1 LESLTTA
8 LRHLADTGLGVASI
22 ITNFHHRRI
31 VPLMERELC
40 VFEMSDTANPTS
52 LARSRLLHERFSK
65 DYAATRAR
73 CGINLRAVP
82 HSDDD
87 LWSFVMLLD
96 AAPVS
101 TIFSSLIGSCFAF
114 LTRRHGLCLQLVT
127 VHAARSDQLTPRAQ
141 AAGRAVQQR
150 ERERAALTKEKK
162 IWRKERLDRY
172 NEEYRLREQQGLSPL
187 TVLANSLS
195 DEEEESDG
203 EQITSDRW
211 EPVPPSPR
219 AEGMPVELA
228 PEAGTE
234 PPATGLS
241 VEVPVGTVEVP
252 AGAVG
257 APPSPRG
264 RGNGASPV

>member
-1 LESLTTA
+1 
-8 LRHLADTGLGVASI
+8 
-22 ITNFHHRRI
+22 
-31 VPLMERELC
+31 
-40 VFEMSDTANPTS
+40 
-52 LARSRLLHERFSK
+52 
-65 DYAATRAR
+65 
-73 CGINLRAVP
+73 
-82 HSDDD
+82 
-87 LWSFVMLLD
+87 
-96 AAPVS
+96 
-101 TIFSSLIGSCFAF
+101 
-114 LTRRHGLCLQLVT
+114 
-127 VHAARSDQLTPRAQ
+127 
-141 AAGRAVQQR
+141 VQQR

-257 APPSPRG
+257 APSSPRG